1 MDDFIS
7 GDAACAYQPGGACK
21 MRSGHDEMALFNNPL
36 QVHGI
41 ENLRTI
47 DAAVMPS
54 ITSANI
60 NAITNMLAERASDML
75 LG

>member
-1 MDDFIS
+1 
-7 GDAACAYQPGGACK
+7 